1 MTAKNEI
8 SYALAD
14 IGIGNILYDEPM
26 SRHASLC
33 VGGNVGA
40 LVFVES
46 EKELIRI
53 VRRLNEREIKFI
65 AVGNLTNIIVRDSG
79 YRGVMLLMKQLREI
93 NCASTSEGEYCI
105 TAQAGV
111 TLSMLVNYAATKELE
126 GMEFCAGIPGSVG
139 GAVWMNAGAYG
150 KEIKDIIKTISLL
163 DSCGVKKTL
172 QREEISFGYR
182 TSGLPPESIILN
194 AEFKLKKGQQEQIKG
209 EISEIIKR
217 RQEKHPLN
225 FPNAGSIFKNLPGQ
239 PAGRLI
245 EEMGLKGTSCND
257 AEVSLK
263 HANFIVNKGKA
274 TASDVLKL
282 IAVIQAK
289 AEKERG
295 INLETE
301 VVIVGED

>member
-1 MTAKNEI
+1 MADSGEIKEALGDIVAAK
-8 SYALAD
+8 
-14 IGIGNILYDEPM
+14 ILYDEPM
-26 SRHASLC
+26 SRYASLC
-33 VGGNVGA
+33 VGGNAGA

-46 EKELIRI
+46 EKELIAI
-53 VRRLNEREIKFI
+53 VRRLKERKINFI
-65 AVGNLTNIIVRDSG
+65 PVGNLTNIIVRDGG
-79 YRGVMLLMKQLREI
+79 YRGAILLMKGLKEI
-93 NCASTSEGEYCI
+93 NCASTTEGDYCVS
-105 TAQAGV
+105 AQSGV
-111 TLSMLVNYAATKELE
+111 TLSMLVSFAAAQELA
-126 GMEFCAGIPGSVG
+126 GLEFCAGIPGSVG

-150 KEIKDIIKTISLL
+150 KEIKDIIQTISLL
-163 DSCGVKKTL
+163 NAEGEKKTL
-172 QREEISFGYR
+172 RREEISFGYR
-182 TSGLPPESIILN
+182 TSGLPLESIILD
-194 AEFKLKKGQQEQIKG
+194 AQFKLKKGQIEQIKG
-209 EISEIIKR
+209 KISEIIKW

-257 AEVSLK
+257 AEVSPK

-274 TASDVLKL
+274 TASDVLGL

-289 AEKERG
+289 AKKEKG